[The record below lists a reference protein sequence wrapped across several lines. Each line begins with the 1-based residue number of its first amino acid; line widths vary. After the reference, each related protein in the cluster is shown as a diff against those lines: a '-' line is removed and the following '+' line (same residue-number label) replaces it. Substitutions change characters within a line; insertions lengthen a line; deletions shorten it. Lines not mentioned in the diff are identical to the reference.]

1 MSANRS
7 LILWENELAFWT
19 YKRHDNK
26 SQHLFIRAVPSKE
39 NIAAVINGYEK
50 SIDIVIQT
58 GSWCYNNTIYDSARQ
73 LLENRSGLDD
83 PQKCSLKKL
92 AAETRKNHCLLPVYG
107 PAGATGCILISKHEI
122 TRRCGNGVDWKI
134 AGKKI
139 LEDCS
144 KKVCDAIKRGLYDL
158 YLYENPCSTNL
169 NTAINLDDAVLLE
182 ILGPF
187 TGTNFAEN
195 GALNQLTDYGLDKAL
210 DAEEVSRGRINTV
223 VSVSY
228 EIQRD

>member
-7 LILWENELAFWT
+7 LILRENKLAFWT

-73 LLENRSGLDD
+73 LLENRSGLDN

-144 KKVCDAIKRGLYDL
+144 KKSLRCHKKRPLRPLPLRKSLQHKPGHRYKSGRRRSSG
-158 YLYENPCSTNL
+158 NPWSVYRHQLCRKRCSEP
-169 NTAINLDDAVLLE
+169 A
-182 ILGPF
+182 
-187 TGTNFAEN
+187 
-195 GALNQLTDYGLDKAL
+195 
-210 DAEEVSRGRINTV
+210 R
-223 VSVSY
+223 
-228 EIQRD
+228 